1 MDDVL
6 CLPGKAHRAS
16 DSVIIHIKAILAPC
30 LIHFV
35 ICVTGTTALGSLFGG
50 ARPLLIGLMADK

>member
-1 MDDVL
+1 ML
-6 CLPGKAHRAS
+6 CVSLPIPTKHF
-16 DSVIIHIKAILAPC
+16 DSIIIHITVIIAPC

-50 ARPLLIGLMADK
+50 AWLLLIGLMADK